1 MFDESL
7 ILQPIVLM
15 SVNRTEERP
24 PMTHRLTLI
33 VTLAGFGFIGL
44 SQPGYSETRLLTLDS
59 DSSATGDSP
68 LPARRVPSEGND
80 FVAAQMPYAANSF
93 ALTSGGSN
101 GDPGTTNQVN
111 QPDPGNAALEA
122 SRVAEPPRS
131 RLRSFLSSIIQFGAA
146 ASVSR

>member
-1 MFDESL
+1 
-7 ILQPIVLM
+7 
-15 SVNRTEERP
+15 
-24 PMTHRLTLI
+24 MTHRLTLI

-59 DSSATGDSP
+59 DTSATGDSP

-80 FVAAQMPYAANSF
+80 FVSAQTPYAANSF

-101 GDPGTTNQVN
+101 ADPGTTNQVN

-131 RLRSFLSSIIQFGAA
+131 RLRSFLSAIIQFGAA